1 MKGAEVKSESRSFF
15 RLCVWII
22 VVLAIPI
29 LPFVGFGDAMEQ
41 RFTGWIEAAISPGT
55 VVMLVVGSL
64 TADIFLPVPSS
75 FVIAFSGRMLGFW
88 GGMAVSWCGMTLGAV
103 AAFGLVRAFGRPMA
117 QRFATMNELNRVDA
131 MAARVGI
138 LVLVLTRP
146 VPILAEA
153 AVLLMGTTLLSWRR
167 FLVAVGLS
175 NLGIAAAYA
184 ALGDSA
190 KWPVALLAS
199 IALPLL
205 AGGIARLLWPE
216 NGQRA
221 SVTGPKSED
230 IRERNDPSPQVPPTE
245 TDGD

>member
-1 MKGAEVKSESRSFF
+1 
-15 RLCVWII
+15 
-22 VVLAIPI
+22 
-29 LPFVGFGDAMEQ
+29 MEQ
-41 RFTGWIEAAISPGT
+41 RFTGWLDAAISPST
-55 VVMLVVGSL
+55 VVILVIGLL

-75 FVIAFSGRMLGFW
+75 LVIAFSGKMLGFW
-88 GGMAVSWCGMTLGAV
+88 GGMAASWCGMTLGAV
-103 AAFGLVRAFGRPMA
+103 AAFGMVRAFGRPMA
-117 QRFATMNELNRVDA
+117 QRFATTNELRRVDA
-131 MAARVGI
+131 MAARIGV

-184 ALGDSA
+184 AVGDFVQ
-190 KWPVALLAS
+190 WPVALVAS
-199 IALPLL
+199 ISLPLL

-216 NGQRA
+216 TGQRA
-221 SVTGPKSED
+221 SMTEPESEY
-230 IRERNDPSPQVPPTE
+230 IRACNDQSSQVQPTE